1 MESHAAAMA
10 AEVQLL
16 VDQKVPEMTRLVLQE
31 NAEVK
36 ARVGQLSEQVQILM
50 EENAALRGCKSQL
63 SMDVENLEEM
73 LRDTSRTS
81 CVRKKVR
88 EGILNVFKFN
98 LIF

>member
-1 MESHAAAMA
+1 MESQAAAVA

-16 VDQKVPEMTRLVLQE
+16 VDQKVPETTRLALQE

-73 LRDTSRTS
+73 LRETSRTS